1 MRPDIFIYPEKAGY
15 MLKQTLIRFTSG
27 GPLGNMAGKNAE
39 TEMIELFSKTLD
51 FAAELNFGNC
61 GINEA

>member
-1 MRPDIFIYPEKAGY
+1 
-15 MLKQTLIRFTSG
+15 
-27 GPLGNMAGKNAE
+27 MAGKNAG

-61 GINEA
+61 GINKA